1 MVDENQNTKCAI
13 CGEYHDSPV
22 SEQEIKDAIMQ
33 IAAHLGFPLQETVA
47 TSECHEEKPDET
59 LQCLQRYIDM
69 LADAYDAVSTV
80 AYAAY
85 MDGEHEINVRAQKIA
100 AQISDLNG
108 IITARIHHE
117 QEQQHVA

>member
-22 SEQEIKDAIMQ
+22 SEQEIKDAIMW
-33 IAAHLGFPLQETVA
+33 IAAHLGCDSESQEESDSNERLHRLQ
-47 TSECHEEKPDET
+47 H
-59 LQCLQRYIDM
+59 YIDM

-117 QEQQHVA
+117 KEAQHVA